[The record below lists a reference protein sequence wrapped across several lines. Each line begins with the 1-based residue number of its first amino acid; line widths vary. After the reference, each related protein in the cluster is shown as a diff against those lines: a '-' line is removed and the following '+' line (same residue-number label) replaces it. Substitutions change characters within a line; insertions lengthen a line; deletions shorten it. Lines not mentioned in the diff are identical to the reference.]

1 MENPQ
6 YQQPQQQP
14 VQQQPQYSNQGIYS
28 YPDQVAAI
36 QKELNTFINMLK
48 ESSNTLITLRRTM
61 KGEALMENN
70 NKTYWV
76 QLTKPKFVRMDLV
89 TNKPLKQIVK
99 YEGEEPREIYV
110 PNDEAIEEV
119 LSLLSSMGINNT
131 TKLTDLDEATI
142 LTDLRLFE
150 KKLAAFL
157 CLKQKEWGIDKEEL
171 PLLQLSLGTMVQDAR
186 YQAKDG
192 AVLVSLQKTIQEIKQ
207 VVDQS
212 SNKSKLTMTPFA

>member
-157 CLKQKEWGIDKEEL
+157 CLNQKEWGIDKEEL

>member
-1 MENPQ
+1 MAE
-6 YQQPQQQP
+6 QQTQQQYP
-14 VQQQPQYSNQGIYS
+14 SNNIYS
-28 YPDQVAAI
+28 YPDQVGAI

-48 ESSNTLITLRRTM
+48 ESSNALITLRRNM
-61 KGEALMENN
+61 RGEVLMEAN

-76 QLTKPKFVRMDLV
+76 QLIKPKFVKTDV
-89 TNKPLKQIVK
+89 TTGLPLKQKVQ

-110 PNDEAIEEV
+110 PHDEAIEEV

-131 TKLTDLDEATI
+131 TKLTDLSEPTI
-142 LTDLRLFE
+142 LTDLKLFE
-150 KKLAAFL
+150 KKLAALL
-157 CLKQKEWGIDKEEL
+157 CLKQKDWGIDKEL
-171 PLLQLSLGTMVQDAR
+171 MPTLQLSLGTMVQDAR

-212 SNKSKLTMTPFA
+212 TGKSKLTMTPFA

>member
-76 QLTKPKFVRMDLV
+76 QLTKPKFVKMDLK
-89 TNKPLKQIVK
+89 TNKPLKQMVQ

-131 TKLTDLDEATI
+131 TKLTDLSEPTI